1 MLDVCL
7 LGTGGTVPLPR
18 RFLTS
23 LLLRSGGS
31 SLLVDCGEGTQVA
44 MRRKGRPCK
53 PVDFICLTH
62 YHCDHVAGLPGLL
75 LTMGNS
81 DRADPVTLVGPEGL
95 GRVVGALLS
104 VAPALPF
111 ELSFRELSGAVEE
124 LSLGGYRV
132 RAFGLDHGVPCYGY
146 AVCVDRA
153 GRFDPGRAGER
164 CIPVGAWGRLQR
176 GEAVAQ
182 DGELFTPDMVMGPPR
197 RGLKVVYATDTRPT
211 ERLAAEARGCD
222 LCVLEGM
229 HGDPGRAGRARE
241 RGHMTMQE
249 ACRVAKQA
257 GAAELWLTHFSPA
270 VGDPAEYAEELR
282 EIFPGTVIDE
292 DGPSRE
298 LSFGKDR

>member
-1 MLDVCL
+1 MLGVCL

-31 SLLVDCGEGTQVA
+31 SLLVDCGEGAQVA

-81 DRADPVTLVGPEGL
+81 GRADPVALVGPEGL
-95 GRVVGALLS
+95 RRVVGALLS

-164 CIPVGAWGRLQR
+164 GIPVGAWGRLQR

-182 DGELFTPDMVMGPPR
+182 DGGLFTPDMVMGPPR
-197 RGLKVVYATDTRPT
+197 RGLKVVHATDTRPT

-229 HGDPGRAGRARE
+229 HGDPGRAGRAGE

-249 ACRVAKQA
+249 ACRVARE
-257 GAAELWLTHFSPA
+257 AAPRSCGSRTSAPPWGTRPNTRRSS
-270 VGDPAEYAEELR
+270 GGYY
-282 EIFPGTVIDE
+282 PG
-292 DGPSRE
+292 P
-298 LSFGKDR
+298 

>member
-1 MLDVCL
+1 MLGVCL

-18 RFLTS
+18 RFPTS

-31 SLLVDCGEGTQVA
+31 SLLVDCGEGAQVA

-81 DRADPVTLVGPEGL
+81 GRADPVALVGPEGL

-153 GRFDPGRAGER
+153 GRFDPGRARER
-164 CIPVGAWGRLQR
+164 GIPVGARGRLQR

-182 DGELFTPDMVMGPPR
+182 DGGLFTPDMVMGPLGAASRSCTRRTRGRRSGWPR
-197 RGLKVVYATDTRPT
+197 RRGAATSASSRACTATPGGPG
-211 ERLAAEARGCD
+211 ARGS
-222 LCVLEGM
+222 
-229 HGDPGRAGRARE
+229 
-241 RGHMTMQE
+241 
-249 ACRVAKQA
+249 
-257 GAAELWLTHFSPA
+257 AAT
-270 VGDPAEYAEELR
+270 
-282 EIFPGTVIDE
+282 
-292 DGPSRE
+292 
-298 LSFGKDR
+298 